1 MDVEIAQTLRAALPT
16 SSSTHLARITAADT
30 SESSGRCLRASTSI
44 IRKQVVMRLPVSHAI
59 QASALQRLLQHL
71 GTDIQHLPPTSRN
84 VPLTPMYKK
93 ILVLLF
99 AASAGGEES
108 SVLGLREYFATLP
121 KSFIHMPLFWGAR
134 QIDRLGPLLS
144 PTLHNFVQR
153 MRNEMDRCLFD
164 LQPLVDWLVESK
176 YYPTN
181 GTKEK
186 FQLEFLGWA
195 YCCLTSRTFDLTPMS
210 EGPQEPKDDE
220 TASMEEHGLVP
231 FMDLMNH
238 ASTPADATLM
248 INVEPLQ
255 VVVEEKGEGVEEGVE
270 GGTVSAAI
278 TAMFVTARATREL
291 QEGEELC
298 FSYRTAGEALKF
310 LFNYGFVPE
319 DAKDVFYLMVT
330 YDDDESDHIDE
341 HLSAALSSLGLP
353 PTKTIAIPMTEED
366 PLPDLYVW
374 ALRVREMHLDK
385 EARLECLQSFVSG
398 APLRLLQSHEE
409 RVWNGIATKIQE
421 SYNFYTEE
429 EGEKEDVNGKGY
441 EDQFVQR
448 TRDAAV
454 CVLEKAMAK
463 FTQIT
468 GAD

>member
-1 MDVEIAQTLRAALPT
+1 
-16 SSSTHLARITAADT
+16 
-30 SESSGRCLRASTSI
+30 
-44 IRKQVVMRLPVSHAI
+44 
-59 QASALQRLLQHL
+59 
-71 GTDIQHLPPTSRN
+71 
-84 VPLTPMYKK
+84 MYKK

-99 AASAGGEES
+99 ASADEERDT
-108 SVLGLREYFATLP
+108 SVLGLREYVATLP
-121 KSFIHMPLFWGAR
+121 TSFVHMPLFWNAQ

-144 PTLHNFVQR
+144 STLHNFVQR
-153 MRNEMDRCLFD
+153 MRNEIDRCLFD
-164 LQPLVDWLVESK
+164 LQPLVDWLAESN
-176 YYPTN
+176 YYPTVK
-181 GTKEK
+181 TKET
-186 FQLEFLGWA
+186 FQKTFLGWA

-238 ASTPADATLM
+238 ASTPTDATLFV
-248 INVEPLQ
+248 NVESMGG
-255 VVVEEKGEGVEEGVE
+255 EKGEEGEDGEEGEE
-270 GGTVSAAI
+270 GEEGIVAEPT
-278 TAMFVTARATREL
+278 MFVTARATRDL

-310 LFNYGFVPE
+310 LFNYGFVPD

-330 YDDDESDHIDE
+330 YEDEESEQIDGV
-341 HLSAALSSLGLP
+341 LAAALSSLGLP

-385 EARLECLQSFVSG
+385 EVREECLQSFVSG
-398 APLRLLQSHEE
+398 EQLRLLQRHEE
-409 RVWNGIATKIQE
+409 RVWNGIAKKIQE
-421 SYNFYTEE
+421 SYYFYTEE
-429 EGEKEDVNGKGY
+429 EEEEVVVVMGRDSEGCEN
-441 EDQFVQR
+441 QFVQR

-468 GAD
+468 GAG